1 MEWGRWDEMRIVKCK
16 FIWNVDSES
25 TVGLRARIVKNVDV
39 GFFHRIV
46 KNVDS
51 ASIQAQKNWPH
62 LNPPW
67 ESQTSLCWQSL
78 SSHSAYSPCLF
89 HPLYGPLEHLENPP
103 LSHLLTARQGIG
115 GIQMPLQHHIWWHGC
130 IFQMPWRKHFLWFQ
144 YFLPSVHDS
153 DHFCCWWR
161 HQLTFPAGLFQ
172 KVSSN
177 TRLGDQHLQ
186 SVHCFVAELGLSSLS
201 PVGLLRH
208 GKTFYRHT
216 EWSQESRWTGDCCA
230 SLLLVF
236 RGESPDDC
244 FHVSSH

>member
-51 ASIQAQKNWPH
+51 ASIQAQKKIDRTWIHRGN
-62 LNPPW
+62 
-67 ESQTSLCWQSL
+67 
-78 SSHSAYSPCLF
+78 
-89 HPLYGPLEHLENPP
+89 LEHLFANNPF
-103 LSHLLTARQGIG
+103 LLILHTAHVYSIRY
-115 GIQMPLQHHIWWHGC
+115 MDSRA
-130 IFQMPWRKHFLWFQ
+130 FRK
-144 YFLPSVHDS
+144 SS
-153 DHFCCWWR
+153 SFCCWWR

-230 SLLLVF
+230 SL
-236 RGESPDDC
+236 
-244 FHVSSH
+244 